1 MARIELAPEV
11 FDDFD
16 RFFDHLM
23 QFEVE
28 NVPER
33 IGEIVQ
39 AVQILSHSPL
49 IGQPVKGGKC
59 KLIIGQNS
67 RGYVTLCRYVSD
79 IDTVFVLAVRSQRES
94 GYKRVR

>member
-16 RFFDHLM
+16 RFFDLLM

-49 IGQPVKGGKC
+49 IGQPV
-59 KLIIGQNS
+59 
-67 RGYVTLCRYVSD
+67 
-79 IDTVFVLAVRSQRES
+79 
-94 GYKRVR
+94 RVASAS